1 MKNLNEKSIF
11 YIEELVI
18 RYPILKKLSKKILQS
33 IEILINAINN
43 GGKYLICGNGGS
55 SADSD
60 HIVGELMKGFV
71 LERNINNDIVKS
83 LKKLFTEDS
92 EYLIN
97 NLQEGIPAIS
107 LSSHTALSTAFSND
121 KSADL
126 IFAQQVLVY
135 GKHQDVLLAIST
147 SGNSKNIIHACQ
159 IAVAKGMKV
168 ISLTGKSGG
177 KLRELSDVIINV
189 PEIETFK
196 VQELHLPIYHVICL
210 VLENEMFGG

>member
-18 RYPILKKLSKKILQS
+18 RYPILKKISKKILQS